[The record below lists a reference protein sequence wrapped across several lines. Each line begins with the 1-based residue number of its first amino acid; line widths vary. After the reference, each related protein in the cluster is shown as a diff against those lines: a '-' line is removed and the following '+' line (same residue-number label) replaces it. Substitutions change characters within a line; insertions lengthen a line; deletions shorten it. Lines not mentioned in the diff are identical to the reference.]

1 MKEKKLELLIKIIR
15 YKIFLKFVLGLF
27 LLNERVR
34 SQLTIFSGSGDSD
47 LSWQEDPDMLN
58 FIDNMDIFDEEK
70 TCTDGFELIDN
81 ECKNLDECALGQ
93 FKNINICFIKILTLT
108 LAG

>member
-1 MKEKKLELLIKIIR
+1 
-15 YKIFLKFVLGLF
+15 
-27 LLNERVR
+27 
-34 SQLTIFSGSGDSD
+34 
-47 LSWQEDPDMLN
+47 MLN

-93 FKNINICFIKILTLT
+93 FKNIDIRYIKILTPT